1 MLIFN
6 IDLETMYTPKIY
18 TSNAS
23 TIHCKVFEDYNLKN
37 ENGNCSKGSFKNHVD
52 IILPFSDHPHTS
64 VDTFVVLNID
74 KNIKFLTTHQPP
86 WTLYLVNM
94 DKNGKF

>member
-37 ENGNCSKGSFKNHVD
+37 NNGNCSKGSFKNPMD
-52 IILPFSDHPHTS
+52 IILLFFDHLPTYLHRQFL
-64 VDTFVVLNID
+64 DDEVVIS
-74 KNIKFLTTHQPP
+74 IQS
-86 WTLYLVNM
+86 
-94 DKNGKF
+94 